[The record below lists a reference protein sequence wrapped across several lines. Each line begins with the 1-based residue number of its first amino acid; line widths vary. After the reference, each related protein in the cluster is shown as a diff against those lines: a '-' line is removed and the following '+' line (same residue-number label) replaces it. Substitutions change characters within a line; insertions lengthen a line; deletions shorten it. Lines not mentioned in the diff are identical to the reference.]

1 MILLFVLKVVATV
14 ENQGVRDVRCE
25 KIPRLPFYYSL
36 SVILSG
42 IQSQS
47 NNASQT
53 YIHSN
58 RSLYYYKF
66 STKIILIIIITMWK
80 KTTFTT

>member
-47 NNASQT
+47 NNAD
-53 YIHSN
+53 IHTN

-66 STKIILIIIITMWK
+66 STEIILIIIITMWK